1 MACMSALVTPC
12 DHLTAPRS
20 AAGRAGAGAGA
31 GGGTPARCISAPRGW
46 GAGDCIIHHTLHM
59 CRTLYCTVLYCTVLY
74 SPHAA
79 YVQDTAVDSWLVA
92 GSYCGELFRILDIY

>member
-20 AAGRAGAGAGA
+20 AAGRAGAGA

-59 CRTLYCTVLYCTVLY
+59 CRTGGRGWLAVIAGNY
-74 SPHAA
+74 SE
-79 YVQDTAVDSWLVA
+79 YLTFINL
-92 GSYCGELFRILDIY
+92 G